1 VAIKTV
7 VGTSYQEVEKHLNE
21 VLNKH
26 LRDNH
31 PSLRGI
37 ASQARKV
44 LGGKIVYLGSYPV
57 FKYSDIEASASNFIA
72 SYTLLY

>member
-1 VAIKTV
+1 VATNNI
-7 VGTSYQEVEKHLNE
+7 VGTSYQEIEKHLNE

-31 PSLRGI
+31 PTLKGI

-57 FKYSDIEASASNFIA
+57 FKYSEIEASASNFVA
-72 SYTLLY
+72 SYKLLY